1 MSRFATK
8 IELSQAMLYKHIRE
22 LKEMD
27 ILEETKEGLKVT
39 DYGRIVV
46 L

>member
-1 MSRFATK
+1 MSDFSSNVGV
-8 IELSQAMLYKHIRE
+8 SQAMLYKHIKE

-27 ILEETKEGLKVT
+27 VIEETDKGIKVT